1 MNSSSKTETD
11 DQPESLIELKFLIP
25 KVRDSISFQLL
36 TEAII
41 GSNKDCDVFLDDN
54 DISGRHAHIFV
65 SESLDVFIE
74 PVADSVISLNGSIVK
89 EPAMISN
96 GDWLVLNTKPFQL
109 AIDNPHHAT
118 STLSS
123 DSDDKNTNEIDL
135 RSKSRVT
142 IGRSNQCDLVISSP
156 LVSREHARLIK
167 EPSGWV
173 IQDNNSTNGTFV
185 NTQRI
190 QNKLKLEPFDSVAIA
205 TYEYIFNGTG
215 LESSKQTG
223 KVQIEVRNLTKT
235 VKDRN
240 TGQAKNLLQ
249 DINFTIKPGE
259 FVGVFGTS
267 GSGKSTLLDALN
279 GRRPATSGQ
288 ILYNNI
294 DLYTAFDLFRTA
306 IGYVPQ
312 QDIVHRNIMM
322 QHALEYTAKL
332 RLPPDT
338 SATEMGENTQQV
350 LKKVGLAEK
359 AGLLVN
365 TPAPL
370 SGGQLKRVSLAI
382 ELVANPNILF
392 LDEVT
397 SGLDAGTDKK
407 MMTLFRQLADDD
419 KTVICITHTLEN
431 IENCHLVALLH
442 QGRLVYFGPPQ
453 AVVDYFGM
461 ERLSDVYD
469 VLESKPVE
477 YWADKFLA
485 SDFHQIYVEQR
496 RSPLEQNVTQ
506 QFKSQPFS
514 SPRKKIFDIRQT
526 FTLINRYVEL
536 LMSDKRNMLFL
547 ILQAPLVALII
558 GNVFTIE
565 NDLAAQAAIEK
576 QIVFILS
583 LSVIWFGCINAVREL
598 VKELPI
604 YLRERSVN
612 LGIVPYLA
620 SKLFP
625 LSLICFIQCLL
636 LLAVLEYFIQIPG
649 DLVLRFLVLF
659 AISISATLMG
669 LAVSAF
675 VNSNDKAMTAI
686 PMLLVPQIILSGAVV
701 KLKGAA
707 TMVAKATMVSYW
719 GYDAMQSTLG
729 ENVKSVKNTLTGEFV
744 ITTDHSLTI
753 ALSAIIG
760 LAIIFLMIALTGLKL
775 KDKAV

>member
-1 MNSSSKTETD
+1 MNSNTKAETG
-11 DQPESLIELKFLIP
+11 DQPESFIELKFLIP
-25 KVRDSISFQLL
+25 KVRDSINFQLI

-41 GSNKDCDVFLDDN
+41 GSNKGCDVFIDDN
-54 DISGRHAHIFV
+54 DISDRHARIFV
-65 SESLDVFIE
+65 SEFFDVFIE
-74 PVADSVISLNGSIVK
+74 PVADSAISLNGSIVK
-89 EPAMISN
+89 EPVMITN
-96 GDWLVLNTKPFQL
+96 GDWVVLGAKTFQL
-109 AIDNPHHAT
+109 AIDNPHLAT
-118 STLSS
+118 RDLSTISN
-123 DSDDKNTNEIDL
+123 DKTTKVDL
-135 RSKSRVT
+135 RAKSKVT

-167 EPSGWV
+167 DPSGWV

-205 TYEYIFNGTG
+205 TYEYIFSGTG
-215 LESSKQTG
+215 LEASKQTG
-223 KVQIEVRNLTKT
+223 KVQIEVRDLTKT

-240 TGQAKNLLQ
+240 TSQAKNLLQ

-294 DLYTAFDLFRTA
+294 DLYSAFDLFRTA

-312 QDIVHRNIMM
+312 QDIVHRNIMV

-338 SATEMGENTQQV
+338 SAGEMGENTQEV

-359 AGLLVN
+359 ARLLVN

-382 ELVANPNILF
+382 ELVASPNILF

-407 MMTLFRQLADDD
+407 MMTLFRQLADDN

-431 IENCHLVALLH
+431 IENCHLVVLLH

-477 YWADKFLA
+477 FWADKFLV

-496 RSPLEQNVTQ
+496 SSSLGQNVTQ

-514 SPRKKIFDIRQT
+514 AHRKKIFDIRQT
-526 FTLINRYVEL
+526 FTLMNRYVEL

-558 GNVFTIE
+558 GNVFTME

-625 LSLICFIQCLL
+625 LSVICFTQCLL

-649 DLVLRFLVLF
+649 NLVLRFLVLF
-659 AISISATLMG
+659 AISMSATLMG

-707 TMVAKATMVSYW
+707 SMVAKATMVSYW
-719 GYDAMQSTLG
+719 GYEAMKSTLD
-729 ENVKSVKNTLTGEFV
+729 ENVKSVKNAINGEFIV
-744 ITTDHSLTI
+744 TTDYSLTI
-753 ALSAIIG
+753 ALSAVIG
-760 LAIIFLMIALTGLKL
+760 LSILFLIIALTGLKL